1 MIKAQEAIE
10 KARALADEDQP
21 DQAYVQYLRASEMT
35 VNIIPH
41 HPDYRVTVSQRPGW
55 YKQFADLMMVRPL
68 KTANTIFIMAMADW
82 KNDRQCGRNKE
93 QWTTLNGRSSKI
105 T

>member
-10 KARALADEDQP
+10 KARALADKDQP

-41 HPDYRVTVSQRPGW
+41 HPDYRVMANQRPGW
-55 YKQFADLMMVRPL
+55 YKQFADLMMVRS
-68 KTANTIFIMAMADW
+68 
-82 KNDRQCGRNKE
+82 
-93 QWTTLNGRSSKI
+93 LN
-105 T
+105 